1 MKYKYSCSLETPN
14 VDYPIVIASCSNLD
28 TYFETFKSYTKCSSK
43 SGATNDTS
51 TGTTS
56 NNPSAAGGTGGTG
69 GGATPMPV
77 VIVAGEEVSVPEQ
90 GIIRAVTA
98 DLSVD
103 IPVA

>member
-1 MKYKYSCSLETPN
+1 MNYKYSCSLETPN

-28 TYFETFKSYTKCSSK
+28 QFFEGFKSYMKCSSK
-43 SGATNDTS
+43 SGATSDTS
-51 TGTTS
+51 TGNTS
-56 NNPSAAGGTGGTG
+56 NNPGMPAAGGTG